1 MTLDFF
7 LKHYD
12 LSEYTINKVYIKNN
26 KLYLDMTMP
35 IHLDLIA
42 NGYRPELDMMSK
54 CVFVFYVEH
63 FDKKFTPNSLI
74 EFNKEYV
81 YINNEEIKITLSQVD
96 ILEQK

>member
-7 LKHYD
+7 LEHYD
-12 LSEYTINKVYIKNN
+12 VGEHVMNKLYIKNN

-42 NGYRPELDMMSK
+42 NGYRPELDMMSN
-54 CVFVFYVEH
+54 CVFIFYVEH
-63 FDKKFTPNSLI
+63 VDKKFTQNSII
-74 EFNKEYV
+74 EFHKEYV

-96 ILEQK
+96 VLEQK